1 VGIVSVAH
9 PTVWILR
16 IRTPGDEVRV
26 AHGALAGG
34 GGTFT
39 KEGTAIEKP
48 SMTVEPLRIE
58 GECRSH

>member
-1 VGIVSVAH
+1 MGIVSVAH

-39 KEGTAIEKP
+39 EEGTAIEKP
-48 SMTVEPLRIE
+48 SMTVEMYP
-58 GECRSH
+58 